1 MKAEPMWLGLIAIV
15 LFIFLIMLIQGNS
28 SQINYEDLTYE
39 NEEGLELLED
49 EVLLL
54 MDEEEE
60 EYL

>member
-1 MKAEPMWLGLIAIV
+1 MWLGLIAIV

-39 NEEGLELLED
+39 NEEELELLED

>member
-1 MKAEPMWLGLIAIV
+1 
-15 LFIFLIMLIQGNS
+15 MLIQGNS

>member
-1 MKAEPMWLGLIAIV
+1 MWLGLIAIV